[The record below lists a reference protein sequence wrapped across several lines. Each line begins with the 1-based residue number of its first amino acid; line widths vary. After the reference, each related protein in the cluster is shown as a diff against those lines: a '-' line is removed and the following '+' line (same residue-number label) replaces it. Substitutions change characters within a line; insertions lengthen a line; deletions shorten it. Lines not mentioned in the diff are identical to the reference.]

1 MARPAPV
8 CRFYLLTPPAIELPA
23 FADRLKAALD
33 AGDVAAVQLRLKP
46 ASDDMIARA
55 AEFLRP
61 IVQDRGVA
69 FILNDRPDIAAKT
82 GCDGAHIGV
91 EDMSLAE
98 ALRIMGKD
106 AMIGVTCKTSRHRAM
121 EAAEQGAA
129 YVAFGAFFDSATR
142 GVIAEADPEILEWWN
157 QMMEIPSVAIG
168 GITPENCGPLVKAG
182 ADFICASAGVWQH
195 PDGPAAGIKAYNQA
209 IRAAAGEP

>member
-33 AGDVAAVQLRLKP
+33 ADDVAAVQLRLKP
-46 ASDDMIARA
+46 VGDDVIARA
-55 AEFLRP
+55 AEALRP

-121 EAAEQGAA
+121 EAAEQGAS

-157 QMMEIPSVAIG
+157 QLMEVPSVAIG

-195 PDGPAAGIKAYNQA
+195 PDGPAAGVKAYNQA
-209 IRAAAGEP
+209 IREASAQR

>member
-46 ASDDMIARA
+46 ASDDTIARA

-121 EAAEQGAA
+121 EAAEAGAS

-142 GVIAEADPEILEWWN
+142 GVTAEADPEILEWWSKL
-157 QMMEIPSVAIG
+157 MEVPCVAIG

-182 ADFICASAGVWQH
+182 ADFICASASVWQH
-195 PDGPAAGIKAYNQA
+195 PDGPAAGIKAFNRA
-209 IRAAAGEP
+209 IAAASP